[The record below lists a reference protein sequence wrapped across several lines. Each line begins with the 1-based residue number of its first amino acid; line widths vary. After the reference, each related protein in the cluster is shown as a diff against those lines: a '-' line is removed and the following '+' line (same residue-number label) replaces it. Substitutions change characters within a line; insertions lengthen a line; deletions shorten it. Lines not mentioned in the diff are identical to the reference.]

1 MNINVKL
8 WKNNILKNI
17 GKLNAMSGHNLHFKL
32 EEKEHGLFLTGQAPK
47 GQHFGIFEPC
57 VFFEDY
63 VSKEKAYE
71 SMDMHVMMLVAGTQL
86 CNPAAYHNQK

>member
-1 MNINVKL
+1 MSINIKL
-8 WKNNILKNI
+8 WKDNILKNI
-17 GKLNAMSGHNLHFKL
+17 GKLNAMSGHNLRFEL
-32 EEKEHGLFLTGQAPK
+32 EEKEYGLFLAEHDPK
-47 GQHFGIFEPC
+47 GQRFGIFDPC

-71 SMDMHVMMLVAGTQL
+71 SMDMHVVMLVAGTQL